1 MARAVPTPDQ
11 PSILVE
17 RDNSGIISTG
27 DRAFNIL
34 INLHAGGDSA
44 ADALAEL
51 TRRIV
56 LEARNERSPAEQD
69 PLTKKADELTAS
81 VLSRLRREVEQ
92 LRLEDR
98 DSLPVSWRP
107 ISWDEPGNGRGSLE
121 TPNGIRG
128 VPLSGLAGPLGRATK
143 EFRWL
148 MVLGRAGAGKSVLAL
163 QFAKSLL
170 EKRSRDRD
178 GPVPVIFSLGSWNPG
193 TSTLRNWL
201 IGRLERDYSFLAAI
215 GPGPEGDSWA
225 AELVD
230 GGNYVLPILDG
241 FDEIAADDDLRGKA
255 VTEFNSSNLS
265 LVVTSRREAIET
277 VKDKSNIKPSAA
289 AIELIDLGL
298 DDSVRYLYRATGT
311 SPADGTDVAHRV
323 GWPYVLRELS
333 RRPHTRASH
342 DLATVLATPLMTTL
356 ARFAYESR
364 LPGHDPSDLLDS
376 EKFGTQDALERHLL
390 DFFVRT
396 AYERLLGSKPT
407 KGAEGRVQAP
417 RWDVERV
424 RLWLGYLAVHL
435 TKLDTSDIEW
445 WRLGTAMKLR
455 WVTLRVGVTIGIAC
469 GLMAGLV
476 YGSETAVGY
485 GLLNGIVAAGI
496 TGLTNGT
503 AMGLT
508 FGLMHGFVTKMKAGG
523 PMFEPSRVEI
533 RIHSW
538 TDLETR
544 TRLRENF
551 LPRARGGLMRR
562 SPLRALV
569 GRGRHRLQRVLGLPL
584 VHDRAV
590 RGAAARDSDR
600 PGAPAGPRR
609 CSRGRVRDGHPEKG
623 TRLPVGPAGHEP
635 CHRAQT
641 DHHRRARDRSRVRN
655 PVRALGEQLL
665 LRGPGRTRGRLHG
678 RARGRHDDR
687 LGTLSGPRPDL
698 APLDGAAAEGPGR
711 LSAGRLRAGSSAPGR
726 RGLPVPPRTT
736 PGAPEQRSRALR
748 LSRRPVGSFA
758 EPAESPGTTRVRT
771 SGRHSEN
778 SA

>member
-551 LPRARGGLMRR
+551 LPRARGGLAGGLLFGLLWAAGVTAFNVFLGFPWFMIAPFAGLLLVTATGLGLLLGLVAALGAGFETVIPRKELD
-562 SPLRALV
+562 SPSDLLDTNRATVLKQITTVGLVIGVGYGTLYGLSANSFFSGVRVGLV
-569 GRGRHRLQRVLGLPL
+569 GGSMVALGVGTMTAWGRSVVLARIWLPLTGRLPRDLDAFLRDAYARGVLRREGVVYQFRHARLQEHL
-584 VHDRAV
+584 
-590 RGAAARDSDR
+590 
-600 PGAPAGPRR
+600 
-609 CSRGRVRDGHPEKG
+609 
-623 TRLPVGPAGHEP
+623 
-635 CHRAQT
+635 
-641 DHHRRARDRSRVRN
+641 
-655 PVRALGEQLL
+655 
-665 LRGPGRTRGRLHG
+665 
-678 RARGRHDDR
+678 
-687 LGTLSGPRPDL
+687 
-698 APLDGAAAEGPGR
+698 
-711 LSAGRLRAGSSAPGR
+711 SSAHER
-726 RGLPVPPRTT
+726 
-736 PGAPEQRSRALR
+736 
-748 LSRRPVGSFA
+748 
-758 EPAESPGTTRVRT
+758 
-771 SGRHSEN
+771 
-778 SA
+778 